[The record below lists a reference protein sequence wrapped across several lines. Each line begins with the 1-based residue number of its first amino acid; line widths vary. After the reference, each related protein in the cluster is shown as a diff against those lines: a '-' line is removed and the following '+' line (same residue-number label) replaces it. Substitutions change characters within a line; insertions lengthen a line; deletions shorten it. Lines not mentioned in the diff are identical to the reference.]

1 MVMVSGSKGRKFESW
16 HRIVDGHFFAYVC
29 CKNCNV
35 CLKRQKNEKGAGV
48 GPFFLKKRNFRYPT
62 AKYSKIL
69 LVPCHFIFYIFK
81 KLKLIVCSFDAVNTQ

>member
-1 MVMVSGSKGRKFESW
+1 MVMVNGFKGRKFESW

-48 GPFFLKKRNFRYPT
+48 GPFF
-62 AKYSKIL
+62 
-69 LVPCHFIFYIFK
+69 
-81 KLKLIVCSFDAVNTQ
+81 